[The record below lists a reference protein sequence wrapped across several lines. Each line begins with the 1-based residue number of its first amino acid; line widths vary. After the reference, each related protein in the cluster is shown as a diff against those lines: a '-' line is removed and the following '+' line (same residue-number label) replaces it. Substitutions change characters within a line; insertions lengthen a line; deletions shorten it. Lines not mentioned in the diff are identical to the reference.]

1 MTRLPVTMYTASWCG
16 HCQRAKRLL
25 HEKNMAFTE
34 IDVESAPELREE
46 MISRSHRRSVPQIFI
61 GARHIGGC
69 EELYALERSGEL
81 DRITQGD

>member
-1 MTRLPVTMYTASWCG
+1 MTRPPVTIYTASWCG
-16 HCQRAKRLL
+16 YCQRAKRLL

-34 IDVESAPELREE
+34 IDVESAPEQREV
-46 MISRSHRRSVPQIFI
+46 MISRSHRRTVPQIFI